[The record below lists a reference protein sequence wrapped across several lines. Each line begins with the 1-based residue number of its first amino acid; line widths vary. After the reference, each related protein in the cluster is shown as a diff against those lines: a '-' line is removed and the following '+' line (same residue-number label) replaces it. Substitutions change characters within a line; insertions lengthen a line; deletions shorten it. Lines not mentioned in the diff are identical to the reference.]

1 MIIFMYIIFSFCVVI
16 FLGLIARAGITS
28 QDSDQLKEKRKHFPM
43 MVTCVCVC
51 VSRSVVSDSL
61 QPH

>member
-28 QDSDQLKEKRKHFPM
+28 QDSDQLKEKRKHFPT
-43 MVTCVCVC
+43 MVTCVCVY
-51 VSRSVVSDSL
+51 
-61 QPH
+61 